1 MKTHRPGE
9 WIDNTFIVFIVDFY
23 RCQNLP
29 NNYIIFLIKIPVG
42 FLEQLNTFGIIHEW
56 RIKGLW
62 RVKCK
67 FFSEK
72 EEGITLPTDANT
84 KNNKTT
90 VMVCG
95 IHAGT
100 NNCSENWKRMWDKL
114 AYTWESGILQIQH
127 HKPLM
132 VAV

>member
-1 MKTHRPGE
+1 MNR
-9 WIDNTFIVFIVDFY
+9 
-23 RCQNLP
+23 
-29 NNYIIFLIKIPVG
+29 
-42 FLEQLNTFGIIHEW
+42 
-56 RIKGLW
+56 RIKVCEGSS
-62 RVKCK
+62 K

-84 KNNKTT
+84 KTAKTT

-100 NNCSENWKRMWDKL
+100 SNCSENWKRGWDKL
-114 AYTWESGILQIQH
+114 AYTWESAYYRYSTI
-127 HKPLM
+127 KPVM